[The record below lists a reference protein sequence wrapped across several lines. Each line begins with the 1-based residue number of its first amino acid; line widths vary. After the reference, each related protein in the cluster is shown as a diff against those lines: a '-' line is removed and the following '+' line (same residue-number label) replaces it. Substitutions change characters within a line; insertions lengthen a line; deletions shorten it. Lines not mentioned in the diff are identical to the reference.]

1 MNPFGQIA
9 KRFVDRVLNVVATQ
23 QSILEK
29 TSPSTKIALKNLYMN
44 YRSKVEKGEKLPSI
58 WEPGFRIFSQFD
70 EDGIMVFLLGAIG
83 IGPGKFVDIGGG
95 DGIHASN
102 CANLALNFGF
112 HGLFIDKDLD
122 EIQKGERF
130 YSNHPDT
137 RLYPPKFEQSMVKRT
152 NVNQVIRNAGF
163 EGEIDVL
170 SIDIDGNDYWIWEAV
185 ECISPRIVLIETHVE
200 FGMKSIVVPYDENYV
215 WERGVHPQYLGASPV
230 AMTKL
235 ARRLGYRLVG
245 ANRFGFNVFYVRN
258 DLGKDLIPEI
268 EVGEVL
274 RHERNKERMRLFE
287 EVKHLKYEIV

>member
-1 MNPFGQIA
+1 MNPFRQIA
-9 KRFVDRVLNVVATQ
+9 RRIVDRVFEVVASQ

-29 TSPSTKIALKNLYMN
+29 TSPSTKIALKSLYLS
-44 YRSKVEKGEKLPSI
+44 YRSKVEKGEKLPSV
-58 WEPGFRIFSQFD
+58 WDLGFRIFSQFD
-70 EDGIMVFLLGAIG
+70 EDGILVFLLAVIG
-83 IGPGKFVDIGGG
+83 VGPGKFVDIGGG

-112 HGLFIDKDLD
+112 HGLFIDKDLE
-122 EIQKGERF
+122 EIEKGERF
-130 YSNHPDT
+130 YRSHPDT
-137 RLYPPKFEQSMVKRT
+137 RLYPPKFQQTMVDKT
-152 NVNQVIRNAGF
+152 NINQVIRDAGF

-170 SIDIDGNDYWIWEAV
+170 SIDIDGNDYWVWDAL

-200 FGMKSIVVPYDENYV
+200 FGMNSIVVPYDKNFS

-245 ANRFGFNVFYVRN
+245 ANRFGFNAFYVRN

-268 EVGEVL
+268 EVSEVL